1 MDADQDTNSG
11 GTVITMHRPKTSIRE
26 ALATPTVPQPAP
38 HVIAD
43 EEEAAPPADDGERF
57 DPLPRPGIAYKAH
70 GTHTPKPQTS
80 LFLIDPEYLPDGHAY
95 ANLQRCY
102 MEPDK
107 KAPGKGPVL
116 VLDFTHAEVRF
127 EGRKL
132 FTLCHLIG
140 LHKMP
145 WVWQHPSP
153 EEFRDDNA
161 TLIRKITVKVKER

>member
-1 MDADQDTNSG
+1 MNADQDHDTG
-11 GTVITMHRPKTSIRE
+11 GTVITMQRKMSIRE
-26 ALATPTVPQPAP
+26 ALGTPTTQPPAP
-38 HVIAD
+38 QAVAD
-43 EEEAAPPADDGERF
+43 ERETEPPADDGERI

-95 ANLQRCY
+95 ANMQRCY
-102 MEPDK
+102 MEGDK
-107 KAPGKGPVL
+107 KDPGKGPVL
-116 VLDFTHAEVRF
+116 VLDFTHAGVRI

-132 FTLCHLIG
+132 YTLCHLIG

-153 EEFRDDNA
+153 GEFRDDNA
-161 TLIRKITVKVKER
+161 TLIRKITVTLKER